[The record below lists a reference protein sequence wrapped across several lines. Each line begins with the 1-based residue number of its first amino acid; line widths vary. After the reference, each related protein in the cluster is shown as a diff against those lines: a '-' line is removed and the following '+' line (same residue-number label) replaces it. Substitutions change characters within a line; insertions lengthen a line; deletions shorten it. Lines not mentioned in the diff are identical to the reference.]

1 MSLLKQTTLRYRG
14 DGHLRFDLPAAL
26 PEQARR
32 QLPLIL
38 RRRDGIYRVSLALKP
53 GKLSLRYQPELMSF
67 QQALRAVAEALR
79 TAATT
84 PPSEQQPRPGP
95 LWRRAL
101 GGGSRW
107 IEAKSQEA
115 RETADAL
122 RIVARQRL
130 ATPWIA
136 PGTARTVFNDLLIL
150 YLIKTHWGLVYRYW
164 LRRPFEHKNH
174 WVALTYLLFLLL
186 RARRAHIG

>member
-14 DGHLRFDLPAAL
+14 HGHLRFDLPATF
-26 PEQARR
+26 PEEARR
-32 QLPLIL
+32 QLALIL
-38 RRRDGIYRVSLALKP
+38 RRRDGIYRVSLASKP

-67 QQALRAVAEALR
+67 EQALQAVAEALCS
-79 TAATT
+79 AATT
-84 PPSEQQPRPGP
+84 PPSEEPPRPGP
-95 LWRRAL
+95 PWRRAL
-101 GGGSRW
+101 GSGRHW
-107 IEAKSQEA
+107 IVAKSQEA

-130 ATPWIA
+130 ANPWMA

-150 YLIKTHWGLVYRYW
+150 YLIKTHWSLVYRYW

-186 RARRAHIG
+186 RARRAHLG